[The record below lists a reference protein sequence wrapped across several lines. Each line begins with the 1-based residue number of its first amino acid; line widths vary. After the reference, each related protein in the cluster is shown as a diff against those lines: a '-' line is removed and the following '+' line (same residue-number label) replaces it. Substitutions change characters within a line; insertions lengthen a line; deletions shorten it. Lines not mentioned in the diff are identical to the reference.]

1 MNNELNFNNNY
12 KAQEEATNAKVDA
25 IENLF
30 KEQDKA
36 DQDFSAISLE
46 TNRFDDPLE
55 QTKEINEIDLE
66 NLKKL
71 SEHLH
76 AIYDETEDEN
86 EEVKETNSNEK
97 GKALVKTTKQG
108 IAFSNQSLT
117 KTFLDC
123 AILCFVTATIG
134 GSWFLYILNHLN

>member
-1 MNNELNFNNNY
+1 MNNELNNY

-46 TNRFDDPLE
+46 TNRFDDSLE

-86 EEVKETNSNEK
+86 EEIKETNSNEK

-108 IAFSNQSLT
+108 IAFSNQNLT

>member
-1 MNNELNFNNNY
+1 MNNELNNY

-46 TNRFDDPLE
+46 TNRFDDSLE

-108 IAFSNQSLT
+108 MAFSNQSLT